1 MDPNR
6 LLQKLMLMA
15 RMDRALKDIVNVK
28 RCVISLKN
36 PIIPNEK
43 LEFRCHGEAQIS
55 EEEGE
60 EEDVGEG
67 EGKEDEGEQDEG
79 WEERSRMETPRSR
92 IKILQVLWRK
102 ERQASVLQVALTS
115 PY

>member
-1 MDPNR
+1 
-6 LLQKLMLMA
+6 
-15 RMDRALKDIVNVK
+15 VK
-28 RCVISLKN
+28 RKGRKRRKRMWVK
-36 PIIPNEK
+36 
-43 LEFRCHGEAQIS
+43 
-55 EEEGE
+55 
-60 EEDVGEG
+60 
-67 EGKEDEGEQDEG
+67 GKEDEGEQDEG